1 MDLNFDRPSHFRCL
15 SPRCHFASFES
26 VLYRCQFP
34 RNLTVIDLVDVKR
47 VVKFAEEV
55 VKGENSRVVKLV
67 VKVAEV
73 VVKEEKSQRA
83 RSVVEK

>member
-1 MDLNFDRPSHFRCL
+1 MDLNFDHPSCFHCL
-15 SPRCHFASFES
+15 SFRCHFASFES

-34 RNLTVIDLVDVKR
+34 LNLTIIHSVDVKK

-55 VKGENSRVVKLV
+55 VKGENSRVVKLA

-73 VVKEEKSQRA
+73 VVKGEISQRA